1 MILMDPLVHLAIIW
15 AGVFV
20 AVVMAKMTRLTP
32 VLYFLFIGSVL
43 ANTGVLPA
51 ESGAFIRNFAE
62 LGIII
67 IMFALGFEEST
78 DNFMASVKRSWGIA
92 LFGALAPFAVAY
104 VVADY
109 VWGDPNISLMCGLA
123 MTATA
128 VSLTM
133 VSLQSLGL
141 QKTVVATRVMTSA
154 VLDDIG
160 SLVMVAIVVPLA
172 TGQETFTLLSA
183 LATAGKAVLFFVI
196 VTIIGIWIFPRSHAN
211 WLKRV
216 PFLQH
221 LSLQSYLTFD
231 KGKYATL
238 AILLAALAVGLLAHA
253 FGFHPAVG
261 AYMAGLIVREEHFQL
276 KGQRINS
283 YGQPVHSNVFE
294 ETKRIVDNAAFC
306 WIGPVFFVDLGAK
319 ILFDWDL
326 LKDIMPYAI
335 TLTVGI
341 AVFQVLSASLA
352 ARYTSGL
359 NFAESVMVGF
369 GMLGRA
375 ELAFVVI
382 DIAYVQHN
390 ILNREAFFT
399 LMITSFFLNILVPI
413 TITWWRPYF
422 LKSTEPPEPGYEQ
435 STP

>member
-1 MILMDPLVHLAIIW
+1 MPD
-15 AGVFV
+15 
-20 AVVMAKMTRLTP
+20 
-32 VLYFLFIGSVL
+32 
-43 ANTGVLPA
+43 

-78 DNFMASVKRSWGIA
+78 DNFIASVKRSWGIA

-104 VVADY
+104 IIADF
-109 VWGDPNISLMCGLA
+109 VWNDPNISLMCGLA

-133 VSLQSLGL
+133 VSLQSLGM
-141 QKTVVATRVMTSA
+141 QQSIVATRIMTSA

-160 SLVMVAIVVPLA
+160 ALVMVAIVVPLA
-172 TGQETFTLLSA
+172 TGQETFTVLST
-183 LATAGKAVLFFVI
+183 LMTAGKAILFFLI
-196 VTIIGIWIFPRSHAN
+196 VTIIGIWIFPRSHAA
-211 WLKRV
+211 WLKRF
-216 PFLQH
+216 PLLRH
-221 LSLQSYLTFD
+221 LSLQTYLTFD
-231 KGKYATL
+231 KGRYATL
-238 AILLAALAVGLLAHA
+238 AILLAALLVGLLAHY

-276 KGQRINS
+276 RHQRINR
-283 YGQPVHSNVFE
+283 YGQPVESNVFA
-294 ETKRIVDNAAFC
+294 ETKRIIDNAAYC

-326 LKDIMPYAI
+326 LVDVLPYAI
-335 TLTVGI
+335 SMTVGI
-341 AVFQVLSASLA
+341 AVFQVLSAGLA
-352 ARYTSGL
+352 ARYTGGM
-359 NFAESVMVGF
+359 NRAESLMIGF

-390 ILNREAFFT
+390 ILNTQAFFT
-399 LMITSFFLNILVPI
+399 LMITAFFLNILVPV
-413 TITWWRPYF
+413 TITLWKPYY
-422 LKSTEPPEPGYEQ
+422 LRATTDPIYEQ

>member
-1 MILMDPLVHLAIIW
+1 MAPLTHLALIW
-15 AGVFV
+15 AAVFA
-20 AVVMAKMTRLTP
+20 AVVMAKKTRMTP
-32 VLYFLFIGSVL
+32 VLYFLFMGCVL
-43 ANTGVLPA
+43 VNTGVLPD
-51 ESGAFIRNFAE
+51 ESGPFIRQFAE

-104 VVADY
+104 AVADY
-109 VWGDPNISLMCGLA
+109 VWQDSNIALMCGLA

-133 VSLQSLGL
+133 VSLQTLGL
-141 QKTVVATRVMTSA
+141 SQTVVATRIMTSA

-160 SLVMVAIVVPLA
+160 SLVMVAIVVPIA
-172 TGQETFTLLSA
+172 TGAETFTMLS
-183 LATAGKAVLFFVI
+183 LVATAGKAVLFFVI
-196 VTIIGIWIFPRSHAN
+196 VTIIGIWIFPRSHAK
-211 WLKRV
+211 WLKQF
-216 PFLQH
+216 PLLQH
-221 LSLQSYLTFD
+221 LSLQTYITFD
-231 KGKYATL
+231 KGRYATL
-238 AILLAALAVGLLAHA
+238 AILLAALLVGLLAHY

-276 KGQRINS
+276 KTTRIDE
-283 YGQPVHSNVFE
+283 YGQPVESNVFS
-294 ETKRIVDNAAFC
+294 ETKRIVDNAAFS

-326 LKDIMPYAI
+326 LMDVLPYAI
-335 TLTVGI
+335 AMTVGI
-341 AVFQVLSASLA
+341 AVFQVTSAGLA
-352 ARYTSGL
+352 ARYTSGM
-359 NFAESVMVGF
+359 NFAESLMIGF

-382 DIAYVQHN
+382 DIAYVQHS
-390 ILNREAFFT
+390 ILNLEAFFT
-399 LMITSFFLNILVPI
+399 LMITAFFLNVLVPV
-413 TITWWRPYF
+413 TITWWRPYY
-422 LKSTEPPEPGYEQ
+422 LRATRYRQPGYEQ

>member
-1 MILMDPLVHLAIIW
+1 MDPLVHLAIIW

-43 ANTGVLPA
+43 TNTGVLPA

-104 VVADY
+104 VIADY
-109 VWGDPNISLMCGLA
+109 VWGDPNIALMCGLA

-196 VTIIGIWIFPRSHAN
+196 VTIIGIWIFPRSHAT
-211 WLKRV
+211 WLKRF

-221 LSLQSYLTFD
+221 LSL
-231 KGKYATL
+231 
-238 AILLAALAVGLLAHA
+238 H
-253 FGFHPAVG
+253 
-261 AYMAGLIVREEHFQL
+261 
-276 KGQRINS
+276 
-283 YGQPVHSNVFE
+283 
-294 ETKRIVDNAAFC
+294 
-306 WIGPVFFVDLGAK
+306 
-319 ILFDWDL
+319 
-326 LKDIMPYAI
+326 
-335 TLTVGI
+335 
-341 AVFQVLSASLA
+341 
-352 ARYTSGL
+352 
-359 NFAESVMVGF
+359 
-369 GMLGRA
+369 RA
-375 ELAFVVI
+375 
-382 DIAYVQHN
+382 
-390 ILNREAFFT
+390 
-399 LMITSFFLNILVPI
+399 
-413 TITWWRPYF
+413 
-422 LKSTEPPEPGYEQ
+422 
-435 STP
+435 